1 MYTFSWIKMN
11 VLSVVA
17 RLGSRIYS
25 VCMYTFNN
33 NNNNNTVI
41 IIIYNKNNNSN
52 LVIYIKLYSYYLYNF
67 NILHDFADQSKI

>member
-1 MYTFSWIKMN
+1 MN
-11 VLSVVA
+11 VVA

-25 VCMYTFNN
+25 VCMYTF

-52 LVIYIKLYSYYLYNF
+52 LVIYIKLYSYYL
-67 NILHDFADQSKI
+67 